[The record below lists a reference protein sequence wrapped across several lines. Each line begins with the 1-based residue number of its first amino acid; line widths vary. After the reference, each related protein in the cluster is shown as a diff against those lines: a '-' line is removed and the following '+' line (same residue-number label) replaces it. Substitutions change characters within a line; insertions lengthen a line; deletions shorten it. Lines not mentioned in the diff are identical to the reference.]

1 MKKILAA
8 ILMFLCILSA
18 DAKVVK
24 RDINTVISE
33 SGIPRESISV
43 SVKNLSTG
51 KTVYRLNDKI
61 LTHPASVQK
70 ILTLPA
76 FMEILGEDYEFST
89 KIFKRGETDY
99 LIRLGADPFFDS
111 SDLKTLI
118 KEIDKQTARK
128 IFIDDSIIEQ
138 KDWGEGWQWD
148 DDMNTSMPRFNSYN
162 LDNNLMRITVM
173 QNNGQICIINPSRYP
188 LVFYNEVTIGD
199 KTDVQ
204 ISRDSSTNTITL
216 KGTIAEA
223 YTTLIPINNLKRYF
237 NIKLTQALENRNIYL
252 KEHFTQSKNLISDKL
267 LAEIK
272 HPITNAENEI
282 LKNSNNMMIE
292 IVGKLAGGKAYKKT
306 GTDIDGINVFKE
318 FCKQK
323 SIDTSAIRIVDASG
337 VSKNNL
343 VNTDFVTDFLVKMK
357 DNKTLAKMAHP
368 SEGTLSERMIPL
380 KDNLSAKTGTL
391 SDISSIAGFLT
402 SKNGTKY
409 AFCIIINDPQ
419 SSKSEKVNLE
429 DYIIREIYIRG

>member
-252 KEHFTQSKNLISDKL
+252 KEHFTQSKNLTSDKL

-272 HPITNAENEI
+272 HPIADAESEI

-292 IVGKLAGGKAYKKT
+292 TVGKLAGAKAYKKT

-318 FCKQK
+318 FCKRK
-323 SIDTSAIRIVDASG
+323 SVDTSAIRIVDASG

-343 VNTDFVTDFLVKMK
+343 VNTDFVTDFLVKTK

-368 SEGTLSERMIPL
+368 TEGTLSERMIPL

>member
-252 KEHFTQSKNLISDKL
+252 KEHFTQSKNLTSDKL

-272 HPITNAENEI
+272 HPIADAESEI

-292 IVGKLAGGKAYKKT
+292 TVGKLAGAKAYKKT

-318 FCKQK
+318 FCKRK
-323 SIDTSAIRIVDASG
+323 SVDTSAIRIVDASG

-343 VNTDFVTDFLVKMK
+343 VNTDFVTDFLVKTK

-368 SEGTLSERMIPL
+368 TEGTLSERMIPL

-409 AFCIIINDPQ
+409 AFCIIINDTQ

>member
-1 MKKILAA
+1 MKKLLAV
-8 ILMFLCILSA
+8 ILMFLCVLSA

-24 RDINTVISE
+24 RDINTIISE

-43 SVKNLSTG
+43 SVKNVSTG
-51 KTVYRLNDKI
+51 KSVYQLNEKI

-76 FMEILGEDYEFST
+76 FMEVLGEDYEFST

-99 LIRLGADPFFDS
+99 LIKLGADPFFDS

-128 IFIDDSIIEQ
+128 IFIDDSIVEQ

-173 QNNGQICIINPSRYP
+173 QNNGQICIINPSKYP
-188 LVFYNEVTIGD
+188 LVFYNEVTLGD
-199 KTDVQ
+199 KTNVQ
-204 ISRDSSTNTITL
+204 ISRDNSANTITL
-216 KGTIAEA
+216 KGTIAQA
-223 YTTLIPINNLKRYF
+223 YSTLIPINNLKRYF

-252 KEHFTQSKNLISDKL
+252 KEHFTQSKNLTSDKL

-272 HPITNAENEI
+272 HPIADAESEI

-292 IVGKLAGGKAYKKT
+292 TVGKLAGAKAYKKT

-318 FCKQK
+318 FCKRK
-323 SIDTSAIRIVDASG
+323 SVDTSAIRIVDASG

-343 VNTDFVTDFLVKMK
+343 VNTDFVTDFLVKTK

-368 SEGTLSERMIPL
+368 TEGTLAERMIPL

-429 DYIIREIYIRG
+429 DYIIREIYMRG

>member
-204 ISRDSSTNTITL
+204 ISRDNSANTITL
-216 KGTIAEA
+216 KGTIAQA
-223 YTTLIPINNLKRYF
+223 YSTLIPINNLKRYF

-252 KEHFTQSKNLISDKL
+252 KEHFTQSKNLTSDKL

-272 HPITNAENEI
+272 HPIADAESEI

-292 IVGKLAGGKAYKKT
+292 TVGKLAGAKAYKKT

-318 FCKQK
+318 FCKRK
-323 SIDTSAIRIVDASG
+323 SVDTSAIRIVDASG

-343 VNTDFVTDFLVKMK
+343 VNTDFVTDFLVKTK

-368 SEGTLSERMIPL
+368 TEGTLSERMIPL

>member
-8 ILMFLCILSA
+8 ILMFLCVLSA

-33 SGIPRESISV
+33 SGIPKESISV

-99 LIRLGADPFFDS
+99 LIKLGADPFLDS

-128 IFIDDSIIEQ
+128 IFIDDTVIEQ

-173 QNNGQICIINPSRYP
+173 QNNGQICIINPSKYP
-188 LVFYNEVTIGD
+188 LVFFNEVTIGD

-223 YTTLIPINNLKRYF
+223 YTTLIPVNNLKRYF

-292 IVGKLAGGKAYKKT
+292 IVGKLAGAKAYKKT